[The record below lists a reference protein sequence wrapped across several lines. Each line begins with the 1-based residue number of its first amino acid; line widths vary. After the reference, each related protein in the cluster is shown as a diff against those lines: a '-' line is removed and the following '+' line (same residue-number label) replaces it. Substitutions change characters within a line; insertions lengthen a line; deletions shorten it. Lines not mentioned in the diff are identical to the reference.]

1 MLSDARRGSGV
12 WFNRRDSK
20 SREPL
25 WLRGFESPPLRHTVW
40 HASLHYGEA
49 MKSARGA
56 RFTRGR
62 GRGECQ
68 RQRLSVKIAYNSLFA
83 ILACPSA
90 NRPTFCGEAFSGR
103 TLPDASNYACSQQR
117 LRMPADGDNGPARIG
132 PLTASAWFTGH
143 VDPGTGS
150 TRSPHHEAGVAP
162 DGHLLA
168 FLFIGYDATGVRQH
182 SSLLAGDVR

>member
-1 MLSDARRGSGV
+1 MSARSLFRADYHMVLVAIRSQWPSVALQARSWMVKEKPKLAGNGRFRSNNGD
-12 WFNRRDSK
+12 RR
-20 SREPL
+20 
-25 WLRGFESPPLRHTVW
+25 FESILLRHTVW

-68 RQRLSVKIAYNSLFA
+68 RQRLSVKIALNSLFA

-103 TLPDASNYACSQQR
+103 TLPDASNYARVSLSGFQ
-117 LRMPADGDNGPARIG
+117 
-132 PLTASAWFTGH
+132 
-143 VDPGTGS
+143 
-150 TRSPHHEAGVAP
+150 
-162 DGHLLA
+162 
-168 FLFIGYDATGVRQH
+168 
-182 SSLLAGDVR
+182 SLLLRTPERGEFDSLGHR